1 MIMMNGLPE
10 LKISKYLSRISVY
23 DWFNFI
29 RTPFNKIKR
38 YKNNE
43 TVANQ
48 KIKKAKNKLTLRW

>member
-1 MIMMNGLPE
+1 MNGLPE

-38 YKNNE
+38 YNNNE
-43 TVANQ
+43 TVTNQ